1 MVIIFLKYHMPGNV
15 IGYTVCESLYFLCF
29 MDHDIARHL
38 VTVSIIPRVVDNMP
52 VAWCTK
58 NELDSTAKDICTT
71 SFPVGCFIDKNG
83 KTLSRCNPVQ
93 VSPPYC
99 LTLTLHF
106 NLIINDFSSIFYL
119 NFMQYLNFS
128 ALYISLILVQW
139 VKTVL
144 NLIVYYIVDGVL
156 DNNIK

>member
-1 MVIIFLKYHMPGNV
+1 MRDILYILYILINH
-15 IGYTVCESLYFLCF
+15 GYNFPEIPHAWECYWIHRAVCESLYFLYF
-29 MDHDIARHL
+29 MDHDIALHL

-93 VSPPYC
+93 VSPPHC
-99 LTLTLHF
+99 LNLALHF
-106 NLIINDFSSIFYL
+106 NLIINRVFIDFLSKLHAIFK
-119 NFMQYLNFS
+119 FS
-128 ALYISLILVQW
+128 A
-139 VKTVL
+139 
-144 NLIVYYIVDGVL
+144 
-156 DNNIK
+156 